1 MKNKN
6 ILTIET
12 SLGRIFLSIIK
23 HNNFFSYAIDSPRSI
38 EQDFNKLLEN
48 LINEANIKFNQID
61 YILVSLGPGSFTG
74 IRIGISVAKAL
85 SISTGAKVIGYS
97 NFDSILQQ
105 FLSKNKK
112 AERVEV
118 LIKGPGDEFYKK
130 IFNKN
135 KFDKKSYLVTEK
147 ELQDENYKSK
157 TIKIG
162 SFLNNFKIKNYNFC
176 LPSQLGV
183 EGIVRKLL
191 KNVNNYNFKDP
202 EPIYIKE
209 HYAKKTYQ

>member
-23 HNNFFSYAIDSPRSI
+23 DNNFFSNSIDSPKSI
-38 EQDFNKLLEN
+38 EQDFNKLLAY
-48 LINEANIKFNQID
+48 LINEAKIKFNQID
-61 YILVSLGPGSFTG
+61 CILVSLGPGSFTG

-85 SISTGAKVIGYS
+85 SISTGAKIIGYS
-97 NFDSILQQ
+97 NFDSILHQ
-105 FLSKNKK
+105 FLSKNINKK
-112 AERVEV
+112 AKRIEV

-135 KFDKKSYLVTEK
+135 KFDEKSYIITKK
-147 ELQDENYKSK
+147 EIQDEKNKSE

-162 SFLNNFKIKNYNFC
+162 SFFNDFKIKNYNFC
-176 LPSQLGV
+176 LPNQLGL
-183 EGIVRKLL
+183 ESIVK
-191 KNVNNYNFKDP
+191 KNFNKYNFQDL

-209 HYAKKTYQ
+209 HYAKKTNQ